1 MRERWFGA
9 TRRRVPELAIEGE
22 LDLTGALVLE
32 ALDLARMR
40 EAFDAGTPVVVQATS
55 AEEIKAALARPEVA
69 CALVPPDRSD
79 LLALDLTEL
88 TYG

>member
-1 MRERWFGA
+1 VRERWFGA